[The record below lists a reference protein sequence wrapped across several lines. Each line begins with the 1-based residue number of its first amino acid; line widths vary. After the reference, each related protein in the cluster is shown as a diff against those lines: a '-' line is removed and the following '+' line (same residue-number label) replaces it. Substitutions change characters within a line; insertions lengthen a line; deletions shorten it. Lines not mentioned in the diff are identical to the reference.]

1 MATKR
6 CYSCDKTKDVA
17 EFPINRKRG
26 DGLGTLCKACK
37 KVYNGSGFDP
47 LAAHGRVR
55 QDADV
60 HALHHEPVVEPG
72 GRLVHEAPPS
82 VLLISRT

>member
-55 QDADV
+55 QRRAAV
-60 HALHHEPVVEPG
+60 LKRR
-72 GRLVHEAPPS
+72 RLRVQVSPR
-82 VLLISRT
+82 LLGTL